1 MTETICKILLSIMIG
16 ILSTG
21 LLTLGVGLAVC
32 CVDELTNYIQG
43 CIAEFRYTKPINWC
57 QMCFDIITV
66 INLLGTTALISAY
79 VYFQS

>member
-1 MTETICKILLSIMIG
+1 MIVKILLSIIAG
-16 ILSTG
+16 ILLTC

-32 CVDELTNYIQG
+32 CVDELTNHIQG
-43 CIAEFRYTKPINWC
+43 CIAEFRYTKPINWR

-66 INLLGTTALISAY
+66 INLLGTIALISAY

>member
-1 MTETICKILLSIMIG
+1 MTETICKILLSIKIG

-57 QMCFDIITV
+57 QMCFDIIIV
-66 INLLGTTALISAY
+66 ISLLGTVALILSLIHI
-79 VYFQS
+79 